1 MNPSSRDAR
10 FIEFYK
16 NEFSRIVANVRGQ
29 LGADAEDVAQ
39 EAFMVAADRWE
50 TVVNLDLPAAWVRFV
65 ALRIARRRATR
76 ERQRHTVEGSLPM
89 RASDAGP
96 DLDLAAALLELPDR
110 HAAAVWLHHLE
121 DRPVAEVAERLG
133 CSDSAAKVLLFRAR
147 RLLAERLA
155 GLTGTWVSE
164 RSWSPDA
171 IAAHLRGI
179 GAGQHIGPIL
189 DEDLRGRGGR
199 WELTFTDGVYSLQRD
214 DGYRFDHGASHVSTD
229 RLDLRPTLNTGRA
242 AYTPIVAGDRLRLR
256 LLDTTIPDTRGV
268 PDEVWINL
276 YLEASAFVRRR
287 SVQTTL

>member
-1 MNPSSRDAR
+1 MDAPLRDVR
-10 FIEFYK
+10 FTEFYQR
-16 NEFSRIVANVRGQ
+16 EFSRIVASVRGH

-39 EAFMVAADRWE
+39 EAFMVAADRWDS
-50 TVVNLDLPAAWVRFV
+50 VVNLDVPAAWVRFV
-65 ALRIARRRATR
+65 ALRIARRRAAR
-76 ERQRHTVEGSLPM
+76 ERQRITVEGSQP
-89 RASDAGP
+89 APAPNAGP

-155 GLTGTWVSE
+155 GLTGIWVSE

-189 DEDLRGRGGR
+189 DDDLRGRGGR
-199 WELTFTDGVYSLQRD
+199 WELAFDDGVYSLHRD
-214 DGYRFDHGASHVSTD
+214 DGS
-229 RLDLRPTLNTGRA
+229 
-242 AYTPIVAGDRLRLR
+242 PI
-256 LLDTTIPDTRGV
+256 
-268 PDEVWINL
+268 
-276 YLEASAFVRRR
+276 
-287 SVQTTL
+287 